1 LGVKREVKRAQ
12 AAAAEHGEHPGELR
26 EDFGAC
32 TRRIERG
39 RAAANFLLANAMSVQ
54 LVQVDRGV
62 MDKRGTGRVV

>member
-1 LGVKREVKRAQ
+1 V
-12 AAAAEHGEHPGELR
+12 EHGEHPGELR

-62 MDKRGTGRVV
+62 MDERGTSRVV